1 MSPDHIEDGL
11 LHPGL
16 AVVVGE
22 DVHVDQDV
30 VRPSHQAAQ
39 HSLQVHA
46 HLGDWMRLKVFL

>member
-16 AVVVGE
+16 AVLVGE

-30 VRPSHQAAQ
+30 GRASHQAAQ

>member
-16 AVVVGE
+16 AVVVSE
-22 DVHVDQDV
+22 YVDVDHDV

-46 HLGDWMRLKVFL
+46 HLGD